1 MQVISRA
8 RKVWEGGSSKTGL
21 AERISFV
28 AGDFFK
34 AETLPRSESAGVA
47 WILRQVCHD
56 WPDSATVEI
65 LRSVRA
71 AMEASTHPGT
81 LCLVEVSASI
91 TTIRLTARED

>member
-8 RKVWEGGSSKTGL
+8 RKVWEGGSSKARL

-28 AGDFFK
+28 AGDFFR
-34 AETLPRSESAGVA
+34 AETLPRPESAGAA

-56 WPDSATVEI
+56 WPDSATVDI

-71 AMEASTHPGT
+71 AMNASKHPGT
-81 LCLVEVSASI
+81 LCLVEV
-91 TTIRLTARED
+91 RRQHD

>member
-8 RKVWEGGSSKTGL
+8 RKVWEGGASKARL

-28 AGDFFK
+28 AGDFFR
-34 AETLPRSESAGVA
+34 AETLPRPESAGAA

-56 WPDSATVEI
+56 WPDSATVDI

-71 AMEASTHPGT
+71 AMDASKHPGT
-81 LCLVEVSASI
+81 LCLVEVSASMN
-91 TTIRLTARED
+91 ASH